1 MDLRQLS
8 YFVTIVEEG
17 TITGAARKLHI
28 SQPPLSHQMHLL
40 EKELDAVLFIRGARQ
55 IKLTEPGIA
64 LYRYA
69 MEMLELEQVA
79 KDEITSL
86 TSGARGSIRLG
97 LVSSSASPG
106 LYRSLARFH
115 KTFPDVS
122 LKVYEGNTFE
132 LLDMLEK
139 GKIEVAI
146 LRTPFSGDGLDI
158 SPIQHDHMVAAGT
171 SEFFNTES
179 SLTVRDLTHYP
190 LILYRRWSKTILNT
204 FNREMLTP
212 SIFCI
217 ADDARTC
224 LQLAQVGMG
233 VALVPCSIVS
243 WGHGLTI
250 RQLDELSW
258 ESRLVVVKRKS
269 APVSH
274 KVEVFYNLLAK
285 NKDR

>member
-8 YFVTIVEEG
+8 YFATIVEEG

-64 LYRYA
+64 LYA

-106 LYRSLARFH
+106 LYRCLARFH
-115 KTFPDVS
+115 KIFPDVS

-171 SEFFNTES
+171 SEFFNAES
-179 SLTVRDLTHYP
+179 SLTVRNLTHPP

-224 LQLAQVGMG
+224 LQLAQAGMG
-233 VALVPCSIVS
+233 VALVPSSIVS

-250 RQLDELSW
+250 RQLNELSR
-258 ESRLVVVKRKS
+258 ESRLVVDKRKS

-274 KVEVFYNLLAK
+274 KVEVFYNLLAE

>member
-1 MDLRQLS
+1 
-8 YFVTIVEEG
+8 
-17 TITGAARKLHI
+17 
-28 SQPPLSHQMHLL
+28 
-40 EKELDAVLFIRGARQ
+40 
-55 IKLTEPGIA
+55 
-64 LYRYA
+64 

-106 LYRSLARFH
+106 LYRLKQAFIRHFQMYPLRFT
-115 KTFPDVS
+115 KEIPLNFWICWKKAKLKWLSSEPLFPVT
-122 LKVYEGNTFE
+122 VW
-132 LLDMLEK
+132 
-139 GKIEVAI
+139 
-146 LRTPFSGDGLDI
+146 I
-158 SPIQHDHMVAAGT
+158 SPRFSMTTWSLPGLLNSLIPKVH
-171 SEFFNTES
+171 
-179 SLTVRDLTHYP
+179 LTVRDLTHHP

-224 LQLAQVGMG
+224 LQLAQAGMG
-233 VALVPCSIVS
+233 VALVPSSIVS

-274 KVEVFYNLLAK
+274 KVEVFYNLLAE
-285 NKDR
+285 NKGR